1 MNIVNSSAFAKAS
14 VSPHRY
20 FFIGEGAEAAQ
31 TAPGTH
37 VPAHGRGLELGDL

>member
-1 MNIVNSSAFAKAS
+1 MKISTFAKAS
-14 VSPHRY
+14 VLPPRF

-37 VPAHGRGLELGDL
+37 SLHMAGCWNWGDL